1 MSHYDEIQM
10 LASDCHGYFTSAVAR
25 KVGVRSCELDRW
37 MKIGRLEKHARGVY
51 RIANYPPSAIEPYV
65 RAVLA
70 SGTGA
75 VLYGESVL
83 GMLNLI
89 PTNPTWI
96 YVATPVRARRNI
108 GQGIKIVNTRVN
120 VIDNNDGVPMQG
132 VADAIRVTRG
142 SVRQDRRIRAA
153 KEGFRQGYILETEYR
168 KLIKEIK
175 NETSA

>member
-70 SGTGA
+70 SGTEA

-96 YVATPVRARRNI
+96 YVATPVRARRNV
-108 GQGIKIVNTRVN
+108 GQGIKIVKTQVYS
-120 VIDNNDGVPMQG
+120 IDNYDGVPMQG

-153 KEGFRQGYILETEYR
+153 RIMWPFSNVPFASLSTRMKMASVSVQ
-168 KLIKEIK
+168 
-175 NETSA
+175 

>member
-10 LASDCHGYFTSAVAR
+10 LASDCHGYFTSASAR
-25 KVGVRSCELDRW
+25 KMGVKSCELDRW
-37 MKIGRLEKHARGVY
+37 MKIGRLEKSARGVY
-51 RIANYPPSAIEPYV
+51 RIANYPPSTIEPYV

-96 YVATPVRARRNI
+96 YVATPVRSRRNV
-108 GQGIKIVNTRVN
+108 GQGIKVVKRRVST
-120 VIDNNDGVPMQG
+120 IENNDGVPMQG

-142 SVRQDRRIRAA
+142 IVRQDRRIRAA
-153 KEGFRQGYILETEYR
+153 NEGFRQGYILEPEYR

-175 NETSA
+175 SEATA

>member
-25 KVGVRSCELDRW
+25 KAGVRSCEHDRW

-96 YVATPVRARRNI
+96 YVATPVRARRNV
-108 GQGIKIVNTRVN
+108 GQGIRIVKTQVN
-120 VIDNNDGVPMQG
+120 SIDNYDGVPMQG

-142 SVRQDRRIRAA
+142 RVRQDRRIRAA
-153 KEGFRQGYILETEYR
+153 KEGFRQGYILEPEYR
-168 KLIKEIK
+168 TLIKEIK